1 MRAGV
6 QESMALAGGD
16 RWAAGSIVLCTSCGR
31 PLYRLTR
38 GIGAGEKVGRS
49 VSAFAPLEW
58 RDVEAL
64 CRRQDIEAG
73 IRARWRAES
82 RESWQDA
89 LERVIPP
96 RTGDVCQ
103 CPICGEVFVQ
113 ARVVEAEA
121 VLDRAFVVELVTIPP
136 EGQA

>member
-6 QESMALAGGD
+6 AESIARAGGD

-64 CRRQDIEAG
+64 WQRPDIEAG
-73 IRARWRAES
+73 MRARWRSEPPEVW
-82 RESWQDA
+82 RDA
-89 LERVIPP
+89 LQRITPP
-96 RTGDVCQ
+96 RTGDLCK
-103 CPICGEVFVQ
+103 CPLCGEVFVQ